1 VFPDSA
7 GQMTQ
12 VGNDGVSVCRSGGAE
27 ERLEEIRSPQGGS
40 MASYDEM
47 SSTDRRK
54 LFEGVASL
62 SGFEEGPKSA
72 LPDGVRYEY
81 DPVLKR
87 TIEITPSG
95 ERFPVTLVDGK
106 LKRDSDKI
114 GRRKREAGL
123 RRSYES
129 HCHNKFI

>member
-1 VFPDSA
+1 
-7 GQMTQ
+7 
-12 VGNDGVSVCRSGGAE
+12 
-27 ERLEEIRSPQGGS
+27 

-87 TIEITPSG
+87 TVEVTPSG
-95 ERFPVTLVDGK
+95 ERFPVILVDGK
-106 LKRDSDKI
+106 LTRDLEKI
-114 GRRKREAGL
+114 GRSKGKAGF
-123 RRSYES
+123 RRSYETP
-129 HCHNKFI
+129 CYNRFI

>member
-1 VFPDSA
+1 MPLH
-7 GQMTQ
+7 
-12 VGNDGVSVCRSGGAE
+12 AE
-27 ERLEEIRSPQGGS
+27 ERGDQRLIRICTGAP
-40 MASYDEM
+40 MANYDEM
-47 SSTDRRK
+47 SPTERGN
-54 LFEGVASL
+54 LFEGLASL
-62 SGFEEGPKSA
+62 SGFEEGPKHA
-72 LPDGVRYEY
+72 LPDGTRYEY
-81 DPVLKR
+81 DVVLKR
-87 TIEITPSG
+87 TVEITPSG

>member
-1 VFPDSA
+1 
-7 GQMTQ
+7 
-12 VGNDGVSVCRSGGAE
+12 
-27 ERLEEIRSPQGGS
+27 

-62 SGFEEGPKSA
+62 SSFEEGPKSA